1 MKKTNLLNYR
11 EFNQFKLSRREFCI
25 SSVILAFSGPLNSA
39 PSTQSTLIMN
49 IINTMGLDASIERVG
64 EWMRNNLPTDKS
76 TQLVNE
82 AAQRLSSSS
91 ALSKSN
97 IIEMISS
104 DYSQRRTVD
113 ILSIRFSTIEAA
125 LCITASTFT
134 SKNWVK

>member
-1 MKKTNLLNYR
+1 
-11 EFNQFKLSRREFCI
+11 
-25 SSVILAFSGPLNSA
+25 
-39 PSTQSTLIMN
+39 
-49 IINTMGLDASIERVG
+49 MGLDASIERVG